1 MGIDPFFIASSL
13 IGVISQ
19 RLVRKICPNC
29 IKKYV
34 ATDEELSLLELDRPV
49 ELYSGNGCAE
59 CSGTGYKGKLGV
71 FEVLNVDKSFRDMMK
86 ENFAKEKLR
95 KFCVLRGMKTLKEN
109 AKQLVLEGKNH
120 CF

>member
-1 MGIDPFFIASSL
+1 VLTLVEMGIDPFFIASSL

-95 KFCVLRGMKTLKEN
+95 KFCVLRGMKL
-109 AKQLVLEGKNH
+109 
-120 CF
+120 